1 MDVLDVHEPQ
11 CTPRVVLV
19 AAALGP
25 VGFGIHRWAGVQDHQ
40 FGGVRIRSDDHLN
53 VPGMC
58 AYYSQLIINIIQIIN
73 AYQSYFKS
81 IFYLNLN

>member
-1 MDVLDVHEPQ
+1 
-11 CTPRVVLV
+11 
-19 AAALGP
+19 
-25 VGFGIHRWAGVQDHQ
+25 
-40 FGGVRIRSDDHLN
+40 
-53 VPGMC
+53 MC